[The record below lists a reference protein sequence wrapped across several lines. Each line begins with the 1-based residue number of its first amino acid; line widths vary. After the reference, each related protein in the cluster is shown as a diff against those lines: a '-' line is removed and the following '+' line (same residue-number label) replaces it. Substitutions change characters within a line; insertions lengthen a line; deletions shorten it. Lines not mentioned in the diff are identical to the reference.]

1 MRICVVFAV
10 VCFGLLPPCSAADKP
25 WKKHVV
31 HTGFHTNT
39 AVAADFTGDG
49 KVDIISNSGGK
60 TRLFVAPDWKE
71 IILDDDAKHGC
82 IHSEVMDVDG
92 DGDPDWIGARYQPG
106 LIFWLERPK
115 NPLTDRWVFHLVDDK
130 VNGIHGLITGDI
142 DRDGKPDLIANSAQP
157 KGNFPNSLAWFRVP
171 KNPRRAERWDR
182 FIFADKDAPGLSHY
196 MGVGDVN
203 GDGRPDVAAGAKGGP
218 TAVPGTGD
226 WFVWWEAPKDPRK
239 PWTKHL
245 IGKDHPGATNI
256 HPADVN
262 GDGKTDFIASRGHG
276 RGVLWFEA
284 PDWKPHVIH
293 ATLKEP
299 HSLVVI
305 DMDGDGDLDVVVS
318 NDDPD
323 PKVVHLNDGTGR
335 FTVGSTF
342 GRPEWST
349 RHVAVGDLDGD
360 GHPDAVLANR
370 GGDHTVPS
378 YACFGVEGGA
388 FAEECAVV
396 SMGSATT
403 ITMADVNGDGAPD
416 LVVPHRDIGQSFVYL
431 NDQSRGFGERRPF
444 GPADAAIRS
453 AWAADLD
460 GDHVPDIVAIDERM
474 GPEIF
479 RGRADGSYADAEPLG
494 GQDAT
499 PYAVAIA
506 DVDGNGRVDVIVG
519 FVESRPI
526 VYFNDG
532 PGPFVA
538 VPFGDG
544 EGTAYGFAVGDVDED
559 GVLDIAVA
567 RSEARNMLYFGAPAP
582 QD

>member
-1 MRICVVFAV
+1 MRSNGIAFRLAAPAGLVMAAACAQAPPPAPATAPGGARQFTRALALEDTAETSANVSLGDLNDDGHLDVVLV
-10 VCFGLLPPCSAADKP
+10 KGRHWPLQDLVRL
-25 WKKHVV
+25 
-31 HTGFHTNT
+31 
-39 AVAADFTGDG
+39 GDG
-49 KVDIISNSGGK
+49 AGG
-60 TRLFVAPDWKE
+60 LAPAYP
-71 IILDDDAKHGC
+71 I
-82 IHSEVMDVDG
+82 
-92 DGDPDWIGARYQPG
+92 
-106 LIFWLERPK
+106 
-115 NPLTDRWVFHLVDDK
+115 
-130 VNGIHGLITGDI
+130 
-142 DRDGKPDLIANSAQP
+142 
-157 KGNFPNSLAWFRVP
+157 
-171 KNPRRAERWDR
+171 
-182 FIFADKDAPGLSHY
+182 
-196 MGVGDVN
+196 
-203 GDGRPDVAAGAKGGP
+203 GP
-218 TAVPGTGD
+218 T
-226 WFVWWEAPKDPRK
+226 
-239 PWTKHL
+239 
-245 IGKDHPGATNI
+245 
-256 HPADVN
+256 
-262 GDGKTDFIASRGHG
+262 
-276 RGVLWFEA
+276 
-284 PDWKPHVIH
+284 PDR
-293 ATLKEP
+293 
-299 HSLVVI
+299 SYSGVVI